1 MSLGPAINFNDVSV
15 RYADQPVIEQ
25 ASFSMPAGSFYYLT
39 GASGSGKTSLI
50 KLIYGDIHP
59 YTGSIKV
66 LNYDLNA
73 IKRSE
78 ISLLRRQIGI
88 VFQEFNLINDLSI
101 IDNVALPL
109 RVQGA
114 GSRYSRNRAKEI
126 LNWLGFEES
135 FDALPSAL
143 SGGQKQRIVLA
154 RAIINEP
161 RIILADEATGNLDDD
176 NAIHLVEVFR
186 ELNNRG
192 TTILFATHNLGLI
205 RCYPQPVLQIH
216 NKSVLFQPE
225 KIIHPSQD
233 NIYDR
238 AI

>member
-1 MSLGPAINFNDVSV
+1 MSLGPAIKFSDVCV
-15 RYADQPVIEQ
+15 RYGDQSIIEQ
-25 ASFSMPAGSFYYLT
+25 ASFNIPAGSFYYLT

-50 KLIYGDIHP
+50 KLIYADIHH
-59 YTGSIKV
+59 YTGSIAV
-66 LNYDLNA
+66 LNYDLKT
-73 IKRSE
+73 IRRDE

-88 VFQEFNLINDLSI
+88 VFQDFNLINDLPI

-109 RVQGA
+109 RIQGA
-114 GSRYSRNRAKEI
+114 GSRYSLNRAKEI
-126 LNWLGFEES
+126 LEWLGFEES
-135 FDALPSAL
+135 FDTLPSAL
-143 SGGQKQRIVLA
+143 SGGQKQRVVLA

-176 NAIHLVEVFR
+176 NAVHLVRVFR

-216 NKSVLFQPE
+216 NKLITFKPVDRAQSFQ
-225 KIIHPSQD
+225 K
-233 NIYDR
+233 NIYDH